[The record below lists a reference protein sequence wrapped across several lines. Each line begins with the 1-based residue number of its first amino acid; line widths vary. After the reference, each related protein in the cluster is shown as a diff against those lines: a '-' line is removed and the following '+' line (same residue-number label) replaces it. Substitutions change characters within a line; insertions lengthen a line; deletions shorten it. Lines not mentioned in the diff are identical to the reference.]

1 MIPRSFRLP
10 VFLLLLGSAAFGVA
24 AATLTIDGVE
34 FAYRLPAGP
43 PRAIMV
49 LFGGRNWQGA
59 DTLKRFRFD
68 ELADR
73 HRLILLS
80 PSFRDRNYW
89 EPGKWSG
96 PALKRAVSELERR
109 CRMPSRRLLFYGYS
123 AGGQCANLFYA
134 WMPEKV
140 AAWGAHACGVYFTG
154 KVKNP
159 APALVTCG
167 TLDDARWSIS
177 RTFISNY
184 RENGGKLLWKYS
196 RNGHELSPQTLELAR
211 AWFDALLTGGKN
223 QFVADDDSREV
234 LPISRKHE
242 IDPEYRNEIPNRN
255 VLDLWLK

>member
-1 MIPRSFRLP
+1 MIPRN
-10 VFLLLLGSAAFGVA
+10 LLLLLLLLLCSAAFGVA
-24 AATLTIDGVE
+24 AATLTVDGVE

-43 PRAIMV
+43 PQAIMV
-49 LFGGRNWQGA
+49 LFGGRNWKGG

-80 PSFRDRNYW
+80 PSFRDHNYW
-89 EPGKWSG
+89 EPEKWSG
-96 PALKRAVSELERR
+96 PALKRAVAELERR
-109 CRMPSRRLLFYGYS
+109 CRMPSRRLLLYGYS

-154 KVKNP
+154 KIKNP

-196 RNGHELSPQTLELAR
+196 RNGHELSPQTLALAR
-211 AWFDALLTGGKN
+211 AWFDALLSGENN

-242 IDPEYRNEIPNRN
+242 IDP
-255 VLDLWLK
+255 